1 MSLLE
6 AEKDENEP
14 NVRQMYWL
22 RYHKEEK
29 KKRKTKF
36 SVIRD
41 KR

>member
-6 AEKDENEP
+6 AKKDENEP

-29 KKRKTKF
+29 RKERQSF
-36 SVIRD
+36 Q
-41 KR
+41 